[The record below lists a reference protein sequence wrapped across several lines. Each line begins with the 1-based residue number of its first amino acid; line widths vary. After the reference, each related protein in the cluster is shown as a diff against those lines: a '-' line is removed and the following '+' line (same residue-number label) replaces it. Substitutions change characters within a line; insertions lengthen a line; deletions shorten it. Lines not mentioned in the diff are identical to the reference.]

1 MVGRTRKSNLP
12 SAIRVC
18 KVIDLVPNHYG
29 YTWCC
34 HQTYLQYILTL
45 VGVVWLNHFA
55 DYAFFYGVAA
65 LVLCYKSVK
74 KVTFIGHPSVMT
86 TVKNSP
92 RIILMTK

>member
-1 MVGRTRKSNLP
+1 MVIYGVVIRPIYNL
-12 SAIRVC
+12 
-18 KVIDLVPNHYG
+18 K
-29 YTWCC
+29 
-34 HQTYLQYILTL
+34 LQPL